1 MEQFQ
6 INLLGIL
13 IAVIYNFVIGSLW
26 YSPLLFGER
35 WSQLLGFK
43 EDDLQG
49 GMTPAI
55 LLGALGVA
63 LAEAFG
69 FALLQNFTGFT
80 GIFGGLFL
88 GIFVWLLF
96 LVPPFFNQVLYEKKP
111 RALFLINIGNNLVTF
126 AGMSLIIGLI

>member
-13 IAVIYNFVIGSLW
+13 IAVIYNFIIGSLW

-35 WSQLLGFK
+35 WSKLLGFK
-43 EDDLQG
+43 EDEMQG
-49 GMTPAI
+49 GMTPSI

-69 FALLQNFTGFT
+69 FALLQNFTGFS
-80 GIFGGLFL
+80 GFFGGLFT

-96 LVPPFFNQVLYEKKP
+96 VVPTFFNQVLYEKRP
-111 RALFLINIGNNLVTF
+111 RALYLINIGNYLVSF

>member
-6 INLLGIL
+6 INLLGIV
-13 IAVIYNFVIGSLW
+13 IALVYNFIIGSLW

-35 WSQLLGFK
+35 WSKLVGMR

-49 GMTPAI
+49 GMTPSI
-55 LLGALGVA
+55 LLGALAVA

-69 FALLQNFTGFT
+69 FALLQNFTGFS
-80 GIFGGLFL
+80 GFFGGLFL
-88 GIFVWLLF
+88 GVFVWLLF
-96 LVPPFFNQVLYEKKP
+96 VVPTFFNQVLYAKKP
-111 RALFLINIGNNLVTF
+111 RALFLIEVGNNLVTF